1 MSGTPYRKAFDGAK
15 EHVYA
20 LGRYY
25 ISHAA
30 DLKKNQ
36 AGNDPVVSALKTE
49 VKELRKFLVKR
60 SDLAKT

>member
-25 ISHAA
+25 ISQMA

-36 AGNDPVVSALKTE
+36 VENDPAVIALKTE
-49 VKELRKFLVKR
+49 IKELRKFLVRR

>member
-1 MSGTPYRKAFDGAK
+1 MSGTAYRKAFDGAK

-25 ISHAA
+25 ISQTAN
-30 DLKKNQ
+30 LKKNQ
-36 AGNDPVVSALKTE
+36 VENDHVVSELKTE
-49 VKELRKFLVKR
+49 IKELRKFLVRR